1 MKRSLSLR
9 KKIIVWMT
17 ILIIV
22 QNILLIAGLLLS
34 RVFFLLDT
42 EAFRLFNNTAKAHA
56 RTLNQEISDLVVNV
70 AREAD
75 DFSKK
80 LEHMNLDIQ
89 RVTEQEKAY
98 DELALLGASHL
109 FHLLEENRISGAF
122 FAMNPEQNEVIPSVY
137 IRNSALFDAH
147 ARPENFSLEVGPIML
162 SKKYRLPASMNWNL
176 FLPVGK
182 SEFLQSNFYK
192 NPLEAAGKFP
202 REEFERYGYWTSSG
216 FILEDKQSVIMYT
229 MPLFD
234 QSGRNF
240 GVLGVEVSLPYFM
253 QNYLYDIDMQYEDG
267 FFAIAAVV
275 DQKVILDDFLP
286 GDSIAEMYLSQ
297 EEEIFLKKERD
308 EMFSSNLKSLGEMYC
323 SAQKL
328 RIYSDNSPFI
338 GQSWYLLNFVP
349 KKVLHE
355 GSVGVRKMMTIS
367 FVLASLCAIVAVL
380 VLAYL
385 ATYRISGLAQY
396 IQNLSS
402 NQEISFKK
410 TGLREIDDLTSAMD
424 MLNKRAIHASKTI
437 SKILEMS
444 LLPMGVFELS
454 NDSGLVVFSG
464 YIRQLLNLNET
475 FAVSKDEWKL
485 HYKKL
490 TEFPA
495 KDYENIY
502 RYVQPGSGKVM
513 WLRVLD
519 SEISGGK
526 IGLIMDV
533 SRDIEE
539 NMRLSHELDYDPM
552 TRLYNRNAFRRE
564 SYVKI
569 LKAPGLIGAMVF
581 IDIDNLKYINDTFGH
596 EMGDQLILGAAQA
609 LEGFK
614 TAGATVSRISG
625 DEFTIYLH
633 GFASKDEARALIRK
647 HLESVSSYCI
657 QTPDGDCQRI
667 RFSTGVAWYPED
679 SDSVAELL
687 KLADFAMYEAKNK
700 EKGSVFEFNRE
711 SYQNNIYLL
720 NNREAINRLLDERLI
735 HFNFQPIISL
745 RTGEI
750 FAYEALMRS
759 SMPEFKSPLEIL
771 QVASMQSK
779 MSQLERLV
787 FCTALQSVE
796 DQYSAMMGDTR
807 IFINSIPDHLLSPKD
822 FGLLKSKYGYMFHR
836 LVLEVTEMES
846 DQFKKVEDGLQMLRN
861 AGIKL
866 AIDDFGSGYS
876 NEIRIL
882 QIKPNIVKIDM
893 ALIQGIHNNPDK
905 QQLVR
910 NLTSFSHER
919 SILVVAEGVEEREDL
934 VKLIELDVDL
944 IQGYYTARPNPK
956 LLPVREEVQQ
966 EILSIRASQKEQ

>member
-22 QNILLIAGLLLS
+22 QNTLLIAGLLLS

-75 DFSKK
+75 EFSKK
-80 LEHMNLDIQ
+80 LQYMDLNIT
-89 RVTEQEKAY
+89 RVAEQEQAY
-98 DELALLGASHL
+98 DELALLGVSHL
-109 FHLLEENRISGAF
+109 FHLLEENRVSGAF
-122 FAMNPEQNEVIPSVY
+122 FVMNPERNEVIPSVY
-137 IRNSALFDAH
+137 IRNAALFDAH
-147 ARPENFSLEVGPIML
+147 TRPENYSLEVGPIML

-176 FLPVGK
+176 FLPMEK
-182 SEFLQSNFYK
+182 SEFLKSNFYK
-192 NPLEAAGKFP
+192 NPLEAARNFP
-202 REEFERYGYWTSSG
+202 KEEFERFGYWTSSG
-216 FILEDKQSVIMYT
+216 HILEDKQSVIMYT

-234 QSGRNF
+234 KSGRSF
-240 GVLGVEVSLPYFM
+240 GVLGVELSLPYFM

-267 FFAIAAVV
+267 FYAIASVV
-275 DQKVILDDFLP
+275 DQKVILDNFLP
-286 GDSIAEMYLSQ
+286 GDSVAEMYLSQ
-297 EEEIFLKKERD
+297 EEQIPLKKERD
-308 EMFSSNLKSLGEMYC
+308 EMFSTSLKSLGEMYC

-355 GSVGVRKMMTIS
+355 GSGGVRKMMTVS
-367 FVLASLCAIVAVL
+367 FAVSSLCAILAVL

-454 NDSGLVVFSG
+454 NDSGQVIFSG
-464 YIRQLLNLNET
+464 YIRQLLNLDET
-475 FAVSKDEWKL
+475 FAISKNEWKA

-502 RYVQPGSGKVM
+502 RYIQTETGKVM

-519 SEISGGK
+519 SQTSSGT
-526 IGLIMDV
+526 IGVVMDV
-533 SRDIEE
+533 SKDIEE
-539 NMRLSHELDYDPM
+539 NMRLSNELDYDPM

-569 LKAPGLIGAMVF
+569 LKAPGAIGAMVF

-596 EMGDQLILGAAQA
+596 EMGDQLILGAADA
-609 LEGFK
+609 LLSFK
-614 TAGATVSRISG
+614 DVGGTVSRISG

-633 GFASKDEARALIRK
+633 GFSSKDEARALIKK
-647 HLESVSSYCI
+647 HLESVNAYCI

-667 RFSTGVAWYPED
+667 RFSTGIAWYPDD

-687 KLADFAMYEAKNK
+687 KLSDFAMYEAKNK
-700 EKGSVFEFNRE
+700 EKGSVYEFNRE
-711 SYQNNIYLL
+711 SYSNNIYLL

-750 FAYEALMRS
+750 YAYEALMRS

-771 QVASMQSK
+771 QVAYRQSK

-787 FCTALQSVE
+787 FFTALQSVE
-796 DQYSAMMGDTR
+796 DQYEALTGETK

-822 FGLLKSKYGYMFHR
+822 FSLLESKYGYMFHR

-846 DQFKKVEDGLQMLRN
+846 DQFKKVEEGLQILRN

-882 QIKPNIVKIDM
+882 QVKPDIVKVDM
-893 ALIQGIHNNPDK
+893 ELIQGIHNNADK

-910 NLTSFSHER
+910 NLASFCHER
-919 SILVVAEGVEEREDL
+919 NILMVAEGVEEREDL

-944 IQGYYTARPNPK
+944 VQGYYTARPNPK
-956 LLPVREEVQQ
+956 LLPVREEVQK
-966 EILSIRASQKEQ
+966 EILSIRAERKEQ